1 MKPEFVEIAHGA
13 GGQKMDELLE
23 IVMKNIKLRR
33 IANGVGLDEKDD
45 GATIQLNDKRL
56 VVSTDGHTIHPLFFP
71 GGDLG
76 KLAITGTI
84 NDLCV
89 MGGEPLA
96 ILSSIIVEE
105 GFPIETFQQIVDSM
119 AEEADKN
126 NVAIIAGD
134 TKVMPRGT
142 LDKMVIVTSGIGI
155 IESETTDIRDSNLQS
170 GDKIIVSGTIGD
182 HGIALM
188 AGREGISFE
197 TELISD
203 VASIQNITKT
213 ALSIGGVVAMKDPT
227 RGGLASALNEFAE
240 KSKVSIWIEDELLP
254 IAPAVHAASEMLGLD
269 PLSVTCEG
277 RVILGVKAE
286 KAEEL
291 LKAIKNN
298 PGGEQAVIIGEVKA
312 EREGLVVSKTVV
324 GGHRIIEKPIGEQIP
339 RVC

>member
-1 MKPEFVEIAHGA
+1 MRSKFVEIAHGA

-23 IVMKNIKLRR
+23 IVMKNIKLRS
-33 IANGVGLDEKDD
+33 ITNGIGLDEKDD
-45 GATIQLNDKRL
+45 GATINLDGNRL
-56 VVSTDGHTIHPLFFP
+56 VVSTDGHTVHPLFFP

-76 KLAITGTI
+76 RLAITGTI

-89 MGGEPLA
+89 MGGKPLA

-119 AEEADKN
+119 AEEAYKN

-142 LDKMVIVTSGIGI
+142 LDQMIVVTSGIGI
-155 IESETTDIRDSNLQS
+155 IEFEELDIRDSNIQP
-170 GDKIIVSGTIGD
+170 GDKIILSGTIGD

-203 VASIQNITKT
+203 IASIQDITQT
-213 ALSIGGVVAMKDPT
+213 AVSIGGVVAMKDPT

-291 LKAIKNN
+291 LSAIKKV
-298 PGGEQAVIIGEVKA
+298 PGGEQAVIIGEAKR
-312 EREGLVVSKTVV
+312 EHEGLVISKTMV